1 MTLEEKRQDV
11 IARNW
16 LNTWTLNEKD
26 KAVIEEYLQTLKNKK
41 TQG

>member
-1 MTLEEKRQDV
+1 MTLEQKRNDV

-16 LNTWTLNEKD
+16 LNNWKLNEKD
-26 KAVIEEYLQTLKNKK
+26 QKVIDEYLQTLRDKK